1 MDDLID
7 FNDFRAVQNISKND
21 NQRVSYLKNE
31 NNKFQI
37 ELEKLKN
44 KMNILI
50 NNNQK
55 NYNNNIIQKIL
66 DENLNVSSEF
76 KTKKYERTLKE
87 KIDQKYNM
95 KSNNKQSLLHYNHN
109 NFTQN
114 GNMAFNTGG
123 NLINKSNEGTS
134 LCINVQNI
142 YFQDK
147 QKKYP
152 GLDEISG
159 RINLHNNFSENQ
171 ILYNINSSISPFSSD
186 INLLGNKRNSGNV
199 NTEAEKEKIYKEIK
213 ALCQKYKDNE
223 KSGIKVY
230 EVGNGFFEKNETII
244 IEKPVCVIYFNHKLI
259 NKIYLIGERSLIEDE
274 KEIIEVLNTIKL
286 KLDNI
291 KKKFDSKKIINI

>member
-37 ELEKLKN
+37 EFEKLKN

-95 KSNNKQSLLHYNHN
+95 KSNNK
-109 NFTQN
+109 
-114 GNMAFNTGG
+114 
-123 NLINKSNEGTS
+123 
-134 LCINVQNI
+134 
-142 YFQDK
+142 
-147 QKKYP
+147 
-152 GLDEISG
+152 
-159 RINLHNNFSENQ
+159 
-171 ILYNINSSISPFSSD
+171 
-186 INLLGNKRNSGNV
+186 
-199 NTEAEKEKIYKEIK
+199 
-213 ALCQKYKDNE
+213 
-223 KSGIKVY
+223 VY
-230 EVGNGFFEKNETII
+230 YII
-244 IEKPVCVIYFNHKLI
+244 IIIILLKIVIWLSI
-259 NKIYLIGERSLIEDE
+259 QE
-274 KEIIEVLNTIKL
+274 EI
-286 KLDNI
+286 
-291 KKKFDSKKIINI
+291 